1 MVDPSA
7 SRLVDPSASRLVEL
21 AQAGDQD
28 AFAELYL
35 QNRPQIRAVGCTI
48 FRGPGLERDLEDFCS
63 DVWMLAL
70 KYLSS
75 FRGECTFGTWLVR
88 VARNKAFA
96 ILQGR
101 AQPKNGDSRLVH
113 QGSDTSDEQWESK
126 CSAGEDRRLEAAIA
140 KADVVRLMETIS
152 PKYRELVQL
161 HHLDGL
167 TETEIAGK
175 TGLSL
180 PAVRGRLSRAM
191 VQLQKKVEKGANRNA
206 PKISLTIQK
215 TIFQEGDQ

>member
-1 MVDPSA
+1 MIDPG
-7 SRLVDPSASRLVEL
+7 ASRLVEL
-21 AQAGDQD
+21 AQVGDQD

-35 QNRPQIRAVGCTI
+35 QNLPQIRAVGCEI

-88 VARNKAFA
+88 VARSKALA
-96 ILQGR
+96 ILQRR
-101 AQPKNGDSRLVH
+101 AQPKNGDNRLVYR
-113 QGSDTSDEQWESK
+113 GCDTSDEQWESE

-140 KADVVRLMETIS
+140 QSDVTRLMETIS

-167 TETEIAGK
+167 TETEIAGRK
-175 TGLSL
+175 GLSV
-180 PAVRGRLSRAM
+180 PAVRGRLWRAM
-191 VQLQKKVEKGANRNA
+191 VQLRKKVEKGANRNA